1 MHAHTPRMR
10 QPARSTGRFADPHAL
25 ARIQWVRRVRA
36 CRPLSDGVR
45 QPMPMPMHFRVF
57 SAAKFRRLAAPFLLL
72 PVLVLLALL
81 GGCAQAPT
89 RPAAAPPVSA
99 VISQHT
105 QSLPPAQVRSLL
117 HGGDIT
123 YRLGPGDVVA
133 IGVYLHPDLSIPPPG
148 MTSAQ
153 GPPGVVVS
161 NDGNLQLPLLGL
173 VHVAGLTTD
182 QLREKLTAAYARYVR
197 NPSISVQLQEPRS
210 IRYYLLGQFADPGL
224 KYSDRPLHLLDALAL
239 GGTVNL
245 TNADLH
251 GAYVIQNGQKLPLDF
266 GRLLLKGD
274 LTQNARLHSG
284 DTIVVPAASTM
295 VAYVFGAVG
304 KPGPIPFVNGRLDLL
319 QALSS
324 AGMDL
329 TNVTNAEL
337 EDIHI
342 IRSSGSTGEFYVV
355 DAARI
360 LRGRAAPF
368 QLESGDIVY
377 VPATWIG
384 SWNAVIQQLL
394 PSLQLVGATLNPF
407 VQIKFL
413 KQ

>member
-1 MHAHTPRMR
+1 MTFRSAIPRA
-10 QPARSTGRFADPHAL
+10 ARSLFSL
-25 ARIQWVRRVRA
+25 RA
-36 CRPLSDGVR
+36 T
-45 QPMPMPMHFRVF
+45 
-57 SAAKFRRLAAPFLLL
+57 ALLL
-72 PVLVLLALL
+72 PALMLL
-81 GGCAQAPT
+81 GGCAQAPV
-89 RPAAAPPVSA
+89 RPAAGASA
-99 VISQHT
+99 VLSRHRET
-105 QSLPPAQVRSLL
+105 LPAAQVDALL
-117 HGGDIT
+117 HPESIT
-123 YRLGPGDVVA
+123 YRLGAGDVIA
-133 IGVYLHPDLSIPPPG
+133 IDVYLHPDLSLPPPG

-161 NDGNLQLPLLGL
+161 NDGNLQLPLLGA
-173 VHVAGLTTD
+173 VHVAGLTVG
-182 QLREKLTAAYARYVR
+182 QLRGQLTTDYAKYIKH
-197 NPSISVQLQEPRS
+197 PSISIQVQEPRS
-210 IRYYLLGQFADPGL
+210 IRYYLLGQFANPGL

-251 GAYVIQNGQKLPLDF
+251 GAYVIQHGHKLPLDF
-266 GRLLLKGD
+266 SSLLLKGD
-274 LTQNARLHSG
+274 LTQNARLRSG

-304 KPGPIPFVNGRLDLL
+304 KPGPVPFVNGRLDLL
-319 QALSS
+319 QALASS
-324 AGMDL
+324 GMDL
-329 TNVTNAEL
+329 ANTSTAEL
-337 EDIHI
+337 DDIRV
-342 IRSSGSTGEFYVV
+342 IRSSGASGQFYVV

-368 QLESGDIVY
+368 ELQSGDIVF

-384 SWNAVIQQLL
+384 SLNAVIQQLL

>member
-1 MHAHTPRMR
+1 
-10 QPARSTGRFADPHAL
+10 
-25 ARIQWVRRVRA
+25 
-36 CRPLSDGVR
+36 
-45 QPMPMPMHFRVF
+45 MPMHSRVS
-57 SAAKFRRLAAPFLLL
+57 SAAWFRRSVWSFSLL
-72 PVLVLLALL
+72 PVLALLALL
-81 GGCAQAPT
+81 GGCVQAPI
-89 RPAAAPPVSA
+89 RPAAAPPASPV
-99 VISQHT
+99 VSQHT
-105 QSLPPAQVRSLL
+105 QSLPPGQVRALL
-117 HGGDIT
+117 HGNDIT

-148 MTSAQ
+148 MSNTQ
-153 GPPGVVVS
+153 GPPGAVVS

-182 QLREKLTAAYARYVR
+182 QLREKLTADYARYIR

-239 GGTVNL
+239 GGTINL

-251 GAYVIQNGQKLPLDF
+251 GAYVIQNRHKLPLDF

-304 KPGPIPFVNGRLDLL
+304 KPGPVPFVNGRLDLL

-329 TNVTNAEL
+329 ANLSNAKL
-337 EDIHI
+337 ENIRV
-342 IRSSGSTGEFYVV
+342 IRSSGTQGEFYVV

-360 LRGRAAPF
+360 LRGHAAPF
-368 QLESGDIVY
+368 PLESGDIVF